1 VRSSS
6 DYVSSMPNR
15 LDRLL
20 VLAAVALL
28 IAISLDAL
36 KHRRRNAA
44 PPATTA
50 QEAAR
55 PPAPVPE
62 RVRLVP
68 STISGSGLSASG
80 TIRCP

>member
-1 VRSSS
+1 MCRVCQIGSTGC
-6 DYVSSMPNR
+6 
-15 LDRLL
+15 
-20 VLAAVALL
+20 AAALL

-36 KHRRRNAA
+36 KHHRRSAA

-55 PPAPVPE
+55 RPPPPVPE
-62 RVRLVP
+62 RVRFVP